1 MLGSFR
7 IRLIIAFI
15 ALFAA
20 VSVAVS
26 FAGSML
32 REQQVRS
39 IFDRD
44 LHLRAEVLLGSVL
57 KSPRIDDAVL
67 AESLKALS
75 ETVYFRD
82 SFVQVYNEREQSVA
96 RSSNLGD
103 SVMKLS
109 RPFADKSMDDV
120 VVDAPTPYQLP
131 TGKVRMRGLRV
142 RFEGT
147 DGHDYIAIVAA
158 NAGLMT
164 ESIRVTR
171 WLFFGGNIGGL
182 AAAAAAAWFV
192 TGAMS
197 RRLGELVQ
205 QIEQVGPEKLDFRI
219 EIRDRDE
226 IADLARHIN
235 SALDRLKA
243 GFDTQE
249 RFIHD
254 ASHELKTP
262 VATVQ
267 AEAQA
272 MLLSDP
278 TREELIEF
286 ASNANDEMRRLGR
299 LTEALLL
306 LTRTDERV
314 LLDRFKPLDISE
326 SATAAVRH
334 LSSMACDHVVRLTFS
349 STDPKDDALLVR
361 CDPDLLEAMVSNLV
375 RNAIRFSP
383 RSGQVQIGIERI
395 DNEVAVTVDD
405 DGPGIP
411 DDVLPH
417 IFDRYFVSS
426 ERKVRRGAG
435 LGLAIASTVAR
446 LHDGSISASNRS
458 GGGARF
464 TVRLPLYQ
472 QGRSDTTA

>member
-26 FAGSML
+26 FAGMML

-44 LHLRAEVLLGSVL
+44 LYLRAELVLDEIL
-57 KSPRIDDAVL
+57 KSPTIDNSVVAGAVRQL
-67 AESLKALS
+67 SQSL
-75 ETVYFRD
+75 YFRD
-82 SFVQVYNEREQSVA
+82 CFVQVYNDREEPVA
-96 RSSNLGD
+96 RSANLGGA
-103 SVMKLS
+103 VMKLA
-109 RPFADKSMDDV
+109 RPFADKSMDGV
-120 VVDAPTPYQLP
+120 IIESGSQYQLP
-131 TGKVRMRGLRV
+131 SGPSRMRGLRV
-142 RFEGT
+142 RFKGT
-147 DGHDYIAIVAA
+147 DGHEYIAIIAA
-158 NAGLMT
+158 NAEYMN

-171 WLFFGGNIGGL
+171 WLFFGGNVGGL
-182 AAAAAAAWFV
+182 AAAGAAAWFV

-197 RRLGELVQ
+197 RRLSELVS
-205 QIEQVGPEKLDFRI
+205 QIEEVGPDKLDFRI

-235 SALDRLKA
+235 AALDRLKA

-272 MLLSDP
+272 LLLSDP
-278 TREELIEF
+278 TRSELLEF

-306 LTRTDERV
+306 LTRTDDKV
-314 LLDRFKPLDISE
+314 LVDRFTPLDIAE
-326 SATAAVRH
+326 AATSAVRH
-334 LSSMACDHVVRLTFS
+334 LSAMACDHMVRLTFE
-349 STDPKDDALLVR
+349 STESQDDALLVR
-361 CDPDLLEAMVSNLV
+361 CDADLVEAMISNLV

-383 RSGQVQIGIERI
+383 RSGQVKIAIERI
-395 DNEVAVTVDD
+395 DNQVAVSVDD

-411 DDVLPH
+411 SDILPH
-417 IFDRYFVSS
+417 IFDRYFESS
-426 ERKVRRGAG
+426 EMKVRRGAG

-446 LHDGSISASNRS
+446 LHGGSISAGNRKE
-458 GGGARF
+458 GGARF

-472 QGRSDTTA
+472 PIRKSSLA